1 MHYNMRNYPQL
12 MFCGIDEE
20 TLLVIDPDTVFWALV
35 PKGEDVDSKIM
46 HDILPL
52 YDSVKR
58 ECEEEMHEFRFKS
71 NLAVI
76 YMNSMSKCNL
86 NCSYCYIPKEIRKS
100 RQQMNREQL
109 FETLTKA
116 CEYTEENGG
125 NRNRRLT
132 IVFHGSE
139 PLLMKEEIFDAIEE
153 FEDLLYFGIQTNG
166 TLLREDDVKFLKK
179 HSISVGISLDS
190 SYPETHD
197 SLRKTRNGNGTFE
210 KVVEAIEWFE
220 GYQRL
225 NVITTVTKKNVS
237 QLPELVSFLHAKNVP
252 SVLLNP
258 VRGTQRAARYLMP
271 EKEELTK
278 YFISA
283 LKRAMELTE
292 KTRKQIIVGNFANI
306 LVGIIAPTA
315 RKLMC
320 DITPCGGGRCFFA
333 IAANGDVFPC
343 GEFIGIEEFRGGNIF
358 KNFIP
363 DIMNTDSFSSV
374 KRRIVEEIERCNTC
388 AFRNICGAPCPAE
401 VYSMQGNFYNPSPY
415 CEFYEELIRFAFK
428 IIAEDKVN
436 YFLKEDALNSF
447 GYKYRMVE

>member
-1 MHYNMRNYPQL
+1 MHYNTGNHPHL
-12 MFCGIDEE
+12 TLCDIDEK
-20 TLLVIDPDTVFWALV
+20 TMLVIDPDTIFWALV

-52 YDSVKR
+52 YDRVKR

-71 NLAVI
+71 NPAVI
-76 YMNSMSKCNL
+76 YMNSVNRCNL
-86 NCSYCYIPKEIRKS
+86 NCSYCYLPQEIRKS
-100 RQQMNREQL
+100 HQQMNREQL

-116 CEYTEENGG
+116 CEYTEENGD
-125 NRNRRLT
+125 NRKFT

-166 TLLREDDVKFLKK
+166 TLLREDDVEFLKK
-179 HSISVGISLDS
+179 HSVSVGISLDS

-197 SLRKTRNGNGTFE
+197 SLRKTWNGNGTFE
-210 KVVEAIEWFE
+210 KVVEAIDWFD

-225 NVITTVTKKNVS
+225 NIVTSVTKQNVS
-237 QLPELVSFLHAKNVP
+237 QLTAMVSFLHAKNVP

-258 VRGTQRAARYLMP
+258 VRGTQGPARSLMP
-271 EKEELTK
+271 DKEALIK

-283 LKRAMELTE
+283 LKRAMELTK
-292 KTRKQIIVGNFANI
+292 KTKRQIVVGNFANI

-320 DITPCGGGRCFFA
+320 DISPCGGGRRFFA
-333 IAANGDVFPC
+333 IAAEGDVFPC
-343 GEFIGIEEFRGGNIF
+343 GEFIGIKEFRGGNIF
-358 KNFIP
+358 RSSIS
-363 DIMNTDSFSSV
+363 DIMDSESFRMV
-374 KRRIVEEIERCNTC
+374 RDRTVEKTEHCNTC

-428 IIAEDKVN
+428 MIAEDKVK
-436 YFLKEDALNSF
+436 YFLKADVLNSL
-447 GYKYRMVE
+447 GYKYRMEE